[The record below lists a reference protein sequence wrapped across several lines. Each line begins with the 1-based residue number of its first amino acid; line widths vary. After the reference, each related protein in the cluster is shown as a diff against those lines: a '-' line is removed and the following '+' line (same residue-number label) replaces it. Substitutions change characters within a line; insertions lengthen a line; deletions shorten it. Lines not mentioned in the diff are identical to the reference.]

1 MEMVQASFLC
11 LLFSILSTTNGMHRN
26 DFPPNF
32 KFGTA
37 SSAYQY
43 EGAWREGGKGLSNW
57 DAFTHSPGSVQDGS
71 NGDVADD
78 QYHKYLEDIEL
89 MASLGLD
96 TYRFSIS
103 WSRILPDGKGKINQA
118 GIEYYNNFI
127 DALLRNGIQPFVTLF
142 HFDLPNALQDSYGG
156 WISPQIVTDFEAYAD
171 ICFKA
176 FGDRVKYWATMNEP
190 NLFVPLGYA
199 VGVFP
204 PTRCSVPFG
213 NCVSGNSLSEPYV
226 AAHNVLLAHAAAVN
240 TYRTKYQYFSLISG
254 LPYKIQ
260 GGSIGF
266 VISAP
271 WYEPLEDTP
280 EDRAAV
286 HRILAFNIR
295 WFLDP
300 IVVGNYPSEMREQL
314 GLRLPTIDTE
324 MSGKLAGSFDF
335 IGINKYTT
343 LYASST
349 PIPSL
354 DSTTRLYSDSMV
366 YLTGERQGILI
377 GERTGMNG
385 LYVVPRGIQDMVE
398 YVTQIYNR
406 PPIFIT
412 ENGYAESK
420 DSSATLQEAL
430 EDVRRIHFH
439 SDNLNYLAK
448 AIRNGSDVR
457 GYFIWSL
464 LDNFEWRF
472 GYKLRFGLYYVDKHS
487 QNRYPKLS
495 AEWVKQFLRKDAVST
510 M

>member
-1 MEMVQASFLC
+1 MEMIQTLFLC
-11 LLFSILSTTNGMHRN
+11 LLFSVVSTSNGLDRS

-32 KFGTA
+32 MFGTA
-37 SSAYQY
+37 ASAYQY

-57 DAFTHSPGSVQDGS
+57 DAFTHSPGRVEDGS

-78 QYHKYLEDIEL
+78 QFHHYLEDIEL

-127 DALLRNGIQPFVTLF
+127 NALLQNGIQPFVTLF
-142 HFDLPNALQDSYGG
+142 HFDLPYALQDSYGG
-156 WISPQIVTDFEAYAD
+156 WFSPQIVTDFEAYAD

-190 NLFVPLGYA
+190 YLFVPLGYT
-199 VGVFP
+199 VGLFP
-204 PTRCSVPFG
+204 PPLG
-213 NCVSGNSLSEPYV
+213 KCVSGNSLSEPYV
-226 AAHNVLLAHAAAVN
+226 AAQHVLLAHAAAVN
-240 TYRTKYQYFSLISG
+240 TYRTKYQQ
-254 LPYKIQ
+254 IQ

-266 VISAP
+266 VVSAP

-280 EDRAAV
+280 DDRAAV
-286 HRILAFNIR
+286 DRILAFNIR

-300 IVVGNYPSEMREQL
+300 VVLGNYPSEMRERL
-314 GLRLPTIDTE
+314 GLRLPTIDSE

-335 IGINKYTT
+335 IGINQYTT
-343 LYASST
+343 LYASTT
-349 PIPSL
+349 PTPSL
-354 DSTTRLYSDSMV
+354 DSTTRFYADSMV
-366 YLTGERQGILI
+366 YLTGERQGIPI
-377 GERTGMNG
+377 GEPTGMDG
-385 LYVVPRGIQDMVE
+385 LYVVPCGIQNMVE
-398 YVTQIYNR
+398 YVTQIYNK

-472 GYKLRFGLYYVDKHS
+472 GYTQRFGLYYVDKLS
-487 QNRYPKLS
+487 QSRYPKLS
-495 AEWVKQFLRKDAVST
+495 AEWLKQFLRMDASST
-510 M
+510 V

>member
-1 MEMVQASFLC
+1 MEIIQTLFLC
-11 LLFSILSTTNGMHRN
+11 LLFSVVSTSNGLDRS

-32 KFGTA
+32 MFGTA

-57 DAFTHSPGSVQDGS
+57 DAFTHSPGRVEDGS

-78 QYHKYLEDIEL
+78 QYHHYLEDIEL

-103 WSRILPDGKGKINQA
+103 WSRILPDGNGKINQA

-127 DALLRNGIQPFVTLF
+127 NALLQNGIQPFVTLF
-142 HFDLPNALQDSYGG
+142 HFDLPNALQNSYGG
-156 WISPQIVTDFEAYAD
+156 WLGPQIVTDFEVYAD

-190 NLFVPLGYA
+190 NMFVPLGYT
-199 VGVFP
+199 VGLYP

-213 NCVSGNSLSEPYV
+213 KCISGNSLSEPYA
-226 AAHNVLLAHAAAVN
+226 AAHNVLLAHAAAVHA
-240 TYRTKYQYFSLISG
+240 YRTKYQ
-254 LPYKIQ
+254 KIQ

-266 VISAP
+266 VMSAP

-286 HRILAFNIR
+286 DRILAFNIR

-300 IVVGNYPSEMREQL
+300 IVLGNYPSEMRERL
-314 GLRLPTIDTE
+314 GSRLPAIDSE

-335 IGINKYTT
+335 IGINQYTT

-349 PIPSL
+349 PTPSL
-354 DSTTRLYSDSMV
+354 DMGTLAYPDSMV
-366 YLTGERQGILI
+366 YLTGERQGIPI
-377 GERTGMNG
+377 GERTGMDG
-385 LYVVPRGIQDMVE
+385 LYVVPRGIQKVVE

-406 PPIFIT
+406 PPIIIT

-430 EDVRRIHFH
+430 EDVRRVNFH
-439 SDNLNYLAK
+439 NDYMNHLAN

-464 LDNFEWRF
+464 LDNFEWAF
-472 GYKLRFGLYYVDKHS
+472 GYTLRFGLYYVDNHS
-487 QNRYPKLS
+487 QSRYPKLS
-495 AEWVKQFLRKDAVST
+495 AEWVKQFLRKDAIST